1 MRHRLVISSF
11 QDCPDCAVFLPGLPV
26 TFLSFSLDS
35 HLLLDVIIE
44 FDSNMQ
50 MFLTNSSQVD
60 VL

>member
-1 MRHRLVISSF
+1 MVISSF

-35 HLLLDVIIE
+35 HLLLDVITE

-50 MFLTNSSQVD
+50 MLLTDSLQVD
-60 VL
+60 FL